1 MEITEVRIKLM
12 ENPEDR
18 LRGFCSVT
26 FDSCFVIRDLKI
38 IEGNRGPFVAM
49 PSRKLTSNCHK
60 CRSKNHLKA
69 RYCNQCGTKLR
80 SDNIEHDSNGRA
92 KLYADIAHPINAQCR
107 EAIQSRIVEELEKET
122 QLAKEPGY
130 RSRYD
135 EGYDDRSRPRH
146 NEKTTIA
153 KNSPDESSASSEP
166 NSANKSDGESNANVD
181 SEAQPQSDSAIDAR
195 PVADSK
201 PEADST
207 PQVHPTPEKDSQAD
221 ADSQAEVET
230 RIDIPRPKDADFS
243 PSGYSAKRPAE
254 SMASER
260 PDPSASRSDGDDA
273 FGKGIF

>member
-107 EAIQSRIVEELEKET
+107 ETIQNRIVQELEKET
-122 QLAKEPGY
+122 LLSKEPGY

-135 EGYDDRSRPRH
+135 EGYDDRGKPRSQESPS
-146 NEKTTIA
+146 NESTPCEEPDGNNGNLKS
-153 KNSPDESSASSEP
+153 NSDTKSHPKPDSP
-166 NSANKSDGESNANVD
+166 
-181 SEAQPQSDSAIDAR
+181 SDS
-195 PVADSK
+195 
-201 PEADST
+201 
-207 PQVHPTPEKDSQAD
+207 QPTIETQS
-221 ADSQAEVET
+221 EVET
-230 RIDIPRPKDADFS
+230 RIDIPRPKDNNFS
-243 PSGYSAKRPAE
+243 RSGFPVKRPTE
-254 SMASER
+254 SLASEV
-260 PDPSASRSDGDDA
+260 PDSSISRNDADDA

>member
-122 QLAKEPGY
+122 LLAKEPGY

-135 EGYDDRSRPRH
+135 EGYDDRGKSRRQENLDSEPDQI
-146 NEKTTIA
+146 NEA
-153 KNSPDESSASSEP
+153 KSTDESEMGQTG
-166 NSANKSDGESNANVD
+166 KSDED
-181 SEAQPQSDSAIDAR
+181 TEA
-195 PVADSK
+195 
-201 PEADST
+201 ELNN
-207 PQVHPTPEKDSQAD
+207 DSQSKTESIT
-221 ADSQAEVET
+221 DSQSEVET
-230 RIDIPRPKDADFS
+230 RIDIPRPQESDFS
-243 PSGYSAKRPAE
+243 PSGFSPKRPTE
-254 SMASER
+254 SLASDR
-260 PDPSASRSDGDDA
+260 PDRSRSHRDGDDA

>member
-69 RYCNQCGTKLR
+69 RYCNQCGTKLHA
-80 SDNIEHDSNGRA
+80 DNIEHDSNGRA

-107 EAIQSRIVEELEKET
+107 EAIQKRIVEELEKET
-122 QLAKEPGY
+122 KLSKEPGY

-135 EGYDDRSRPRH
+135 EGYDERAKPRPH
-146 NEKTTIA
+146 NKPVTDTSKI
-153 KNSPDESSASSEP
+153 N
-166 NSANKSDGESNANVD
+166 ESNVQDKDTPPAPETD
-181 SEAQPQSDSAIDAR
+181 PQAKS
-195 PVADSK
+195 
-201 PEADST
+201 DST
-207 PQVHPTPEKDSQAD
+207 PGLQSVAE
-221 ADSQAEVET
+221 EVET
-230 RIDIPRPKDADFS
+230 RIDIPEPKDMDFA
-243 PSGYSAKRPAE
+243 PSDYAPQQPAE
-254 SMASER
+254 SVASEM
-260 PDPSASRSDGDDA
+260 PDSSNASGDVDDA

>member
-69 RYCNQCGTKLR
+69 RYCNQCGTKLK

-92 KLYADIAHPINAQCR
+92 KLYADIAHPINAECR
-107 EAIQSRIVEELEKET
+107 EAIQTRIVKELEKET
-122 QLAKEPGY
+122 QLSKEPGY

-135 EGYDDRSRPRH
+135 EGYDDRAKPRSQ
-146 NEKTTIA
+146 EKTQT
-153 KNSPDESSASSEP
+153 ESQPSNESNKDGEDS
-166 NSANKSDGESNANVD
+166 KSDLDIES
-181 SEAQPQSDSAIDAR
+181 QPTSDST
-195 PVADSK
+195 V
-201 PEADST
+201 E
-207 PQVHPTPEKDSQAD
+207 
-221 ADSQAEVET
+221 SQAEVET
-230 RIDIPRPKDADFS
+230 RIDIPRPKDAGFS
-243 PSGYSAKRPAE
+243 PSHFPTKRPAE
-254 SMASER
+254 SLASEV
-260 PDPSASRSDGDDA
+260 PDPSISGSDGDDA